1 MDGLYTNH
9 VRLVREYAEKVLKID
24 LKQSRVFD
32 IGLKSVLQLL
42 ADKDLR
48 GAEILLKHMNFESNQ
63 KIYQICF
70 FTLYKQL
77 RNYLITVLVD
87 RNKLNEQELE
97 MVEFIKKIE
106 MVYSC
111 RSFDLAKDSLK
122 KFK

>member
-1 MDGLYTNH
+1 MDGLYTNN

-24 LKQSRVFD
+24 LKQSRVYD
-32 IGLKSVLQLL
+32 MGLKTVLQLL

-77 RNYLITVLVD
+77 QDYLISVLID
-87 RNKLNEQELE
+87 RNKLNEQEIE
-97 MVEFIKKIE
+97 MVEFIKKLE
-106 MVYSC
+106 TVYSC
-111 RSFDLAKDSLK
+111 RSFEIAKDSVK

>member
-106 MVYSC
+106 IVYSC